1 MILNEVLEKLPKHL
15 MSLVIDQP
23 YNEYT
28 SQDHAVWR
36 YVMRQNVEYLSKV
49 AHGSYLE
56 GLKKTGISINEIPH
70 MYGMNRILK
79 EIGWAAVAVDGF
91 IPPAAFMEFQAYNVL
106 VIAADI
112 RPINQIEYTP
122 APDIIHEAAGHAPII
137 ADPDYADYLRKF
149 GEIGAKAFSS
159 AADYRQY
166 EAIRHL
172 SILKA
177 NPYTPKEKI
186 RDAELRLEK
195 IDQEIGEPSEMSRIR
210 NLHWWTVEYGLIG
223 DLRKPKIYG
232 AGLLSSIGE
241 SFSCLKDEVAKLPYS
256 IDAVNYNFDIT
267 TRQPQLFVTPD
278 FEYLTEVLN
287 RFANRMALKRGG
299 LYGINQAIDSE
310 NVATAVYSSGLQVSG
325 IFSDV
330 TAICD
335 DPVYLLTNSP
345 TQLAFDNRELKD
357 HNKTYHQHGFGSPVG
372 HFKSSQIPPE
382 LLSENELAEIGIL
395 AGERCKIE
403 FVSGITV
410 EGFLKKILNKEG
422 NNLLFS
428 FEDCLVKHNETVL
441 FEPSWGTYDMA
452 VGQLIT
458 SVHSGPADANA
469 FELTFAVPQEKTQK
483 IEHNDKARRLHGF
496 YSNVRKLREH
506 GFITSDLKL
515 IWQKI
520 KTDFPDEWL
529 IILELLE
536 LTQKSTDATDL
547 TNELT
552 GYLLQKIENR
562 PQLSTLISNGLNL
575 LNKKN
580 NN

>member
-56 GLKKTGISINEIPH
+56 GLKKTGISIDEIPH

-112 RPINQIEYTP
+112 RPIDQIEYTP

-137 ADPDYADYLRKF
+137 ADPDYAEYLRKF

-195 IDQEIGEPSEMSRIR
+195 IEQEIGEPSEMSRIR

-241 SFSCLKDEVAKLPYS
+241 SFSCLKDEVEKLPYS

-278 FEYLTEVLN
+278 FEYLTTVLHQ
-287 RFANRMALKRGG
+287 FANRMALTRGG
-299 LYGINQAIDSE
+299 LYGISQAMNSE
-310 NVATAVYSSGLQVSG
+310 HTATAVYSSGLQVSG
-325 IFSDV
+325 TFSEV
-330 TAICD
+330 IILCD
-335 DPVYLLTNSP
+335 EPAYIGTNSP
-345 TQLAFDNRELKD
+345 TQLAFNNIELDGHGKN
-357 HNKTYHQHGFGSPVG
+357 HHQDGFGSPVG
-372 HFKSSQIPPE
+372 HFNNSQIPPE
-382 LLSENELAEIGIL
+382 LLSENELAEIGIRD
-395 AGERCKIE
+395 GERCSIE
-403 FVSGITV
+403 FTSGVRV
-410 EGFLKKILNKEG
+410 EGFLKRILQKEG
-422 NNLLFS
+422 KNILFS
-428 FEDCLVKHNETVL
+428 FEDCTVQFEDKIL
-441 FEPSWGTYDMA
+441 FRPSWGTYDMA
-452 VGQLIT
+452 VGQQIT
-458 SVHSGPADANA
+458 SVYSGPADANA
-469 FELTFAVPQEKTQK
+469 FGLTFPVPEEKTHK
-483 IEHNDKARRLHGF
+483 IVHDEKARQLHALYGQ
-496 YSNVRKLREH
+496 VRKMRQSATIATGLDGLWE
-506 GFITSDLKL
+506 KL
-515 IWQKI
+515 

-529 IILELLE
+529 LPMEILEMVKKQKRDSAFE
-536 LTQKSTDATDL
+536 KTLTA
-547 TNELT
+547 
-552 GYLLQKIENR
+552 YLLKKMETR
-562 PQLSTLISNGLNL
+562 PELATLISNGLNL
-575 LNKKN
+575 IAKS
-580 NN
+580 

>member
-23 YNEYT
+23 YNDYT
-28 SQDHAVWR
+28 TQDHAVWR

-49 AHGSYLE
+49 AHGSYLD
-56 GLKKTGISINEIPH
+56 GLKKTGISIDEIPH

-137 ADPDYADYLRKF
+137 ADPDYAEYLRKF

-186 RDAELRLEK
+186 RAAELRLEK
-195 IDQEIGEPSEMSRIR
+195 IEQEIGEPSEMSRIR

-241 SFSCLKDEVAKLPYS
+241 SFSCLKDEVEKLPYS

-267 TRQPQLFVTPD
+267 TRQPHLFVTPD
-278 FEYLTEVLN
+278 FEYLTTVLHQ
-287 RFANRMALKRGG
+287 FASRMALKRGG
-299 LYGINQAIDSE
+299 LYGISQAINSE
-310 NVATAVYSSGLQVSG
+310 HTATAVYSSGLQVAG
-325 IFSDV
+325 TFSEV
-330 TAICD
+330 IILCD
-335 DPVYLLTNSP
+335 EPVYIGTNSP
-345 TQLAFDNRELKD
+345 TQLAFNNKELLGHGK
-357 HNKTYHQHGFGSPVG
+357 NYHEDGFGSPVG
-372 HFKSSQIPPE
+372 HFSNSQIPPE
-382 LLSENELAEIGIL
+382 LLSENELTEIGIRE
-395 AGERCKIE
+395 GERCTIE
-403 FVSGITV
+403 FTSGVIV
-410 EGFLKKILNKEG
+410 DGFLQHVHRKEG
-422 NNLLFS
+422 KNILFT
-428 FEDCLVKHNETVL
+428 FEDCTVQFEDKIL
-441 FEPSWGTYDMA
+441 FKPSWGTYDMA
-452 VGQLIT
+452 VGQQIE
-458 SVHSGPADANA
+458 SVYSGPADPNA
-469 FELTFAVPQEKTQK
+469 FGMQFPVPEEKTHK
-483 IEHNDKARRLHGF
+483 IVHDEKAKQLHARYGE
-496 YSNVRKLREH
+496 VRKMRQAAAKVA
-506 GFITSDLKL
+506 DLEAL
-515 IWQKI
+515 WQKI

-529 IILELLE
+529 LPMEILELVKKQKDDTALE
-536 LTQKSTDATDL
+536 KSITA
-547 TNELT
+547 
-552 GYLLQKIENR
+552 YLLKKVETN
-562 PQLSTLISNGLNL
+562 PELSNIISNGLNL
-575 LNKKN
+575 MDKA
-580 NN
+580 